1 MTAGRKPGS
10 AIASADLPWS
20 FARHTDV
27 ASWERKCNMLHKR
40 RIANAGIALALS
52 ATLGVLPAVAASAAP
67 VEASPAAVSQAKVA
81 PTALPVT
88 GTGFVGQISDL
99 TARTVGG
106 VLTLTGTIQGVLNG
120 VPIAATPFTTTV
132 DSLQVGDACTILDL
146 DLGPLHLDL
155 LGLVV
160 DLNEVQLDITAV
172 PGAGNLLGNL
182 LCAVAG
188 LLDRNGP
195 LTGIGALL
203 NRLLT
208 GLGL

>member
-1 MTAGRKPGS
+1 MIPAGR
-10 AIASADLPWS
+10 
-20 FARHTDV
+20 
-27 ASWERKCNMLHKR
+27 
-40 RIANAGIALALS
+40 
-52 ATLGVLPAVAASAAP
+52 
-67 VEASPAAVSQAKVA
+67 
-81 PTALPVT
+81 
-88 GTGFVGQISDL
+88 GFVGEISDL
-99 TARTVGG
+99 TVRTVDG
-106 VLTLTGTIQGVLNG
+106 VLQLTGTISGTLDG
-120 VPIAATPFTTTV
+120 VPIAATPFTTTI
-132 DSLQVGDACTILDL
+132 DNLQANDACTILDL

-188 LLDRNGP
+188 LLDRDGP
-195 LTGIGALL
+195 LQGIGALL

>member
-1 MTAGRKPGS
+1 MPAFFVPQKS
-10 AIASADLPWS
+10 A
-20 FARHTDV
+20 
-27 ASWERKCNMLHKR
+27 
-40 RIANAGIALALS
+40 
-52 ATLGVLPAVAASAAP
+52 
-67 VEASPAAVSQAKVA
+67 
-81 PTALPVT
+81 
-88 GTGFVGQISDL
+88 
-99 TARTVGG
+99 
-106 VLTLTGTIQGVLNG
+106 
-120 VPIAATPFTTTV
+120 AATPFTTTI
-132 DSLQVGDACTILDL
+132 DNLQANDACTILDL

-188 LLDRNGP
+188 LLDRDGP
-195 LTGIGALL
+195 LQGIGALL

>member
-1 MTAGRKPGS
+1 MLRKTK
-10 AIASADLPWS
+10 IASAG
-20 FARHTDV
+20 V
-27 ASWERKCNMLHKR
+27 
-40 RIANAGIALALS
+40 ALALS
-52 ATLGVLPAVAASAAP
+52 TTLGVLPAMAASAAP
-67 VEASPAAVSQAKVA
+67 PTAASAAVVHQAPA
-81 PTALPVT
+81 TPTSLPVT
-88 GTGFVGQISDL
+88 GDGFVGEISDL
-99 TARTVGG
+99 TVRTVDG
-106 VLTLTGTIQGVLNG
+106 VLQLTGTISGTLDG
-120 VPIAATPFTTTV
+120 VPIDATPFTTTV
-132 DSLQVGDACTILDL
+132 DNLQANDACTILDL

-188 LLDRNGP
+188 LLDRDGP
-195 LTGIGALL
+195 LQGIGALL

>member
-1 MTAGRKPGS
+1 MLRRSKL
-10 AIASADLPWS
+10 ASAG
-20 FARHTDV
+20 V
-27 ASWERKCNMLHKR
+27 
-40 RIANAGIALALS
+40 ALALS
-52 ATLGVLPAVAASAAP
+52 TTLGVLPAMAANAAP
-67 VEASPAAVSQAKVA
+67 PTTSPAAVAQAPAA

-99 TARTVGG
+99 TVRTVDG
-106 VLTLTGTIQGVLNG
+106 VLQLTGTIQGVLNG
-120 VPIAATPFTTTV
+120 VPIAATPFTTTI
-132 DSLQVGDACTILDL
+132 DNLAVGGSCSILNL

-188 LLDRNGP
+188 LLDNSGP
-195 LTGIGALL
+195 LNGIGALL

>member
-1 MTAGRKPGS
+1 MLRRSKVAG
-10 AIASADLPWS
+10 
-20 FARHTDV
+20 
-27 ASWERKCNMLHKR
+27 
-40 RIANAGIALALS
+40 AGIALALS
-52 ATLGVLPAVAASAAP
+52 AALGVLPAAAATAAPPAASQSS
-67 VEASPAAVSQAKVA
+67 VVQKVAA
-81 PTALPVT
+81 PTALDVT

-99 TARTVGG
+99 TAQAVDGG
-106 VLTLTGTIQGVLNG
+106 LEITGVIEGVLNG
-120 VPIAATPFTTTV
+120 ETIAATPFTTV
-132 DSLQVGDACTILDL
+132 VESLEVGDACTILDL

-155 LGLVV
+155 LGLVI

-188 LLDRNGP
+188 LLDRDGP
-195 LTGIGALL
+195 LTGISALL